1 MREVQDFVAKVD
13 IEGGRSMTEGPYKL
27 PAGWRWVRL
36 GEVCSKPQYGL
47 TQAASKEAI
56 GPKFVR
62 ITDITSGQIEWDA
75 VPYCRIDTRT
85 LEKYRLDKGD
95 MLFARSGS
103 VGATMLIKEKP
114 PFNAVF
120 ASYLIRVRIND
131 SVILPEFVD
140 LFIKSASGQAQLV
153 PQGAAQ
159 KNINAKLI
167 QQLLIPLPPLEEQ
180 KRIVARIEE
189 LMGRVREAR
198 RLREEAKQEAER
210 LWQAVLARTFPRPG
224 SELPEGWRWVRL
236 GEITDIQSGGTP
248 KRSVKEYWGG
258 GIPWAKISD
267 IPEDGI
273 VDQTEETI
281 TEKGLANSNAK
292 LFPPG
297 TVLFSIFAT
306 IGKVGILKI
315 TAATNQAIAGVTIR
329 NPGEIESHFLF
340 YCLRWFSS
348 RVVTEGRGMAQ
359 NNINLTILRNTLIPL
374 PPLEEQKRIVAYL
387 QEVQEK
393 IKALK
398 EAQAQTEAELK
409 RLEQAILEKAFRGDL

>member
-1 MREVQDFVAKVD
+1 
-13 IEGGRSMTEGPYKL
+13 MTEGPYKL

-224 SELPEGWRWVRL
+224 SELPEGWRWVQL
-236 GEITDIQSGGTP
+236 GNVADVFSGT
-248 KRSVKEYWGG
+248 WGKDPSPQNSG
-258 GIPWAKISD
+258 EATLVRVVRVSD
-267 IPEDGI
+267 IK
-273 VDQTEETI
+273 ET
-281 TEKGLANSNAK
+281 
-292 LFPPG
+292 
-297 TVLFSIFAT
+297 
-306 IGKVGILKI
+306 
-315 TAATNQAIAGVTIR
+315 
-329 NPGEIESHFLF
+329 
-340 YCLRWFSS
+340 
-348 RVVTEGRGMAQ
+348 
-359 NNINLTILRNTLIPL
+359 LTIDYDNVPWRCVTQKDVKRLALRDGDIVVVKSSGSKAKVISGRAALFRQQPQTFLPSNFVFAVRCNIDKVDPGFLWYWLNSGPVKQFVEQMVATFTYPNLKKSDYIKVPVPL
-374 PPLEEQKRIVAYL
+374 PPLEEQRRIVAYL